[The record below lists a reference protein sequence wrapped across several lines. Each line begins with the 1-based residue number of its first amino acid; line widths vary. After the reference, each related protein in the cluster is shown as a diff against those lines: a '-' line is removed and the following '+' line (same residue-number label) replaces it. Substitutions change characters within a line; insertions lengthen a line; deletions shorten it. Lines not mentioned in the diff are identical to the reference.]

1 MDDPEPFMRAEL
13 NETLAQFWG
22 ARTSREKMLLGWGG
36 AVLAA
41 AFAYSVLWSPAQE
54 GSARLAQALPAMRG
68 ELAQMTAQ
76 GNEARTLAAAAQGV
90 APTGAALRD
99 ALTASLADHGL
110 PAAQVQIVGEGVQIQ
125 MKNASFPLWTQ
136 WLDDARRQF
145 KVQVGEAH
153 VSALKDDGQVD
164 LTAVMQPSTQK

>member
-1 MDDPEPFMRAEL
+1 MKTAI

-22 ARTSREKMLLGWGG
+22 ARTLREKQMLGWGG
-36 AVLAA
+36 AVLAV

-54 GSARLAQALPAMRG
+54 GSARISHALPTMRG
-68 ELAQMTAQ
+68 ELAQMAAQ
-76 GNEARTLAAAAQGV
+76 ANEARMLTAAAQGV
-90 APTGAALRD
+90 APTGAALKD
-99 ALTASLADHGL
+99 ALTASLSDHGL
-110 PAAQVQIVGEGVQIQ
+110 PAAQLQIVGEGVQIQ

-164 LTAVMQPSTQK
+164 LTAVMQPSTRK